1 MTQLKTAFT
10 AFLLLLTITACNTGS
25 ENKGSGNKEAQKAPA
40 APAADE
46 YLTGR
51 SAYQKLF
58 IASRGFAPDIKPYRL
73 ESRYT
78 PGAPVQEGKAG
89 VWTAQFASA
98 TRGGLKAYTWS
109 GVNSQDAPER
119 GITPGTE
126 DTYNPS
132 NTSTQVF
139 DNAFLKVDSD
149 KAFEVAQEHG
159 GAKLMKEDPKQPVR
173 FLLYFDN
180 KAHQLAWHVI
190 YGNSVDDAK
199 LRVAVDATSG
209 AYLRTEH

>member
-1 MTQLKTAFT
+1 MRQLKTAFT
-10 AFLLLLTITACNTGS
+10 ALLLLLTITACNSGS
-25 ENKGSGNKEAQKAPA
+25 SNKETKTAPA
-40 APAADE
+40 APPADE

-58 IASRGFAPDIKPYRL
+58 IASRGFAPDIKPYRI

-98 TRGGLKAYTWS
+98 SRGGLKAYTWS
-109 GVNSQDAPER
+109 GVTATDAPER

-126 DTYNPS
+126 DSYSPS

-149 KAFEVAQEHG
+149 KAFQVAQEHG
-159 GAKLMKEDPKQPVR
+159 GAKIMKDDSKQPVR
-173 FLLYFDN
+173 FILYYDT

-190 YGNSVDDAK
+190 YGNSADDAR

-209 AYLRTEH
+209 NFLRTEH

>member
-10 AFLLLLTITACNTGS
+10 AFLLLLTLTACNS
-25 ENKGSGNKEAQKAPA
+25 GSGNKEVKQAPA
-40 APAADE
+40 APPADE

-58 IASRGFAPDIKPYRL
+58 VASRSFAPDVKPYRI

-98 TRGGLKAYTWS
+98 TRSGIKAYTWS
-109 GVNSQDAPER
+109 GVNAQDAPER

-126 DTYNPS
+126 DTYNPN

-149 KAFEVAQEHG
+149 KAFQVAQEHG
-159 GAKLMKEDPKQPVR
+159 GTKLMKDDPKQPVR
-173 FLLYFDN
+173 FVLNFDT

-190 YGNSVDDAK
+190 YGNSTDDAK